1 MIMGYSLMEIQDE
14 LQYLYQHLEKNSPSQ
29 FNKHIGYN
37 GKCKVCTNPKIDDI
51 EKLREQGKTLKEI
64 KAELNLDLSIMSL
77 SRHFKNHYPKN
88 QRYKTKQ
95 KISMLENMQEAYK
108 QYPYL
113 EDYFKR
119 RDLTYMETFN
129 NSKGFCKDTFRLC
142 PFIPA
147 GTVSD
152 CSNTIRTFIKK
163 AQDGFYKSYFGNTDA
178 YNYLQAMENQILC
191 IDCKEKVNEDR
202 LDLLE
207 QVLLY
212 NVLNIPSDNKELYFS
227 LVYSKKDKA
236 EFTKMLSNVQEAFN
250 QSEMSTD

>member
-1 MIMGYSLMEIQDE
+1 MGYSLGEIQQE
-14 LQYLYQHLEKNSPSQ
+14 IQFLYQHLENTNPAE
-29 FNKHIGYN
+29 FNKRIGYN
-37 GKCKVCTNPKIDDI
+37 GKCKVCTNPKLDEI
-51 EKLREQGKTLKEI
+51 EQLREQGKTLTEI
-64 KAELNLDLSIMSL
+64 KQILDLDLSIMSL

-88 QRYKTKQ
+88 QRYKTKV
-95 KISMLENMQEAYK
+95 KISMLEKMQEAYQ

-119 RDLTYMETFN
+119 RDLSYMETFT

-142 PFIPA
+142 PYIQA

-212 NVLNIPSDNKELYFS
+212 NVLNIPADNKELYFS
-227 LVYSKKDKA
+227 LVYSKKDKTK
-236 EFTKMLSNVQEAFN
+236 FTEMLNKVQEAFN
-250 QSEMSTD
+250 TSEMSTD